1 MSSSASD
8 ARPSA
13 ARCFAVVPAA
23 GVGARLGAALP
34 KQYLEIAGRSL
45 LAWSLQPLLAV
56 PWIAQVLVV
65 VAPGDALAP
74 RACAPLVEAA
84 GARLRIAAV
93 GGATRRDS
101 VLAGL
106 RALGERPSGQGSA
119 GQGPAQGGRR
129 DDACD
134 LHDLHDL
141 HGGPRE
147 NDWVLVHDAARPG
160 LTVAA
165 LQRLHAALAG
175 HPVGGL
181 LALPVADTVKRAD
194 AGNRV
199 AATVPR
205 EGLWLA
211 QTPQM
216 FRCAV
221 LRAALERHP
230 GVTDEAAAIEA
241 QGLAALLVEGERRN
255 FKVTTADDLALMTL
269 LLQDGAGERRPEEH
283 GVGARDQGAA
293 DADPSGIGGAEHEH
307 GIGGPGMS
315 TGAGGRG

>member
-129 DDACD
+129 DDAC
-134 LHDLHDL
+134 DLHDL

-293 DADPSGIGGAEHEH
+293 DADPSGIGERS
-307 GIGGPGMS
+307 MN
-315 TGAGGRG
+315 TGSGSRA